1 LFASQSF
8 WPQWDEF
15 VWSAENEAKP
25 YQIPRLQRRSQ
36 PIDPI
41 GKSQNIEKIGLTTN
55 FFSSLLKACSQ
66 KEGGTRPMFPAMDRH
81 FSDARF

>member
-55 FFSSLLKACSQ
+55 FFSSLLI
-66 KEGGTRPMFPAMDRH
+66 
-81 FSDARF
+81 